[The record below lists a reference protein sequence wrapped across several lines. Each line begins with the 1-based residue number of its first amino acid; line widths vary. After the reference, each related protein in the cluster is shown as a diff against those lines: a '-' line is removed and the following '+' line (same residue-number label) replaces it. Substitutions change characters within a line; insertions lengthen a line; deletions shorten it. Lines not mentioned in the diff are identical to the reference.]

1 MYSKECPKGSKQRGN
16 PSSIGGTAQGKS
28 PRRDQ
33 PSETSKCDVVLA
45 RQGGLLDGWKVN
57 VGTVDMVEEVGEDDD
72 RDGQRDL
79 SQMGICVAGGMDGKR
94 PGRGGPNAVGS
105 TALKTSMSCSGK
117 ASLDTPIKWLP
128 H

>member
-1 MYSKECPKGSKQRGN
+1 MYSKECPKGSKQQGN
-16 PSSIGGTAQGKS
+16 PSGIGGTAQGKS

-57 VGTVDMVEEVGEDDD
+57 VGTDGE

-79 SQMGICVAGGMDGKR
+79 SQMGVGVAGGMMDEAGAR
-94 PGRGGPNAVGS
+94 WPNAVGS
-105 TALKTSMSCSGK
+105 TALKTASMSCSGK
-117 ASLDTPIKWLP
+117 ASLDTPIK
-128 H
+128 